1 MSEMTRQE
9 QKKENCWAIEDL
21 YATDAEWEKDF
32 ASLSRQIKEF
42 VQYQGKLGDDGKILL
57 AAFQEMDRLSCSLE
71 KIYVYANQRYH
82 EDTGNHKYQELSARA
97 ARLEMEVSQ
106 ALSFA
111 EPEIMKIPEERL
123 ELFYEQVPG
132 LEQYRRKLDE
142 CLRMKPHI
150 LSKEME
156 ELLAQTGEMANGP
169 QNIFSMFQNADLTFG
184 KILVDGKE
192 TELTQGNFVRILESK
207 DREVRKQAFCQV
219 YAKYKEFQN
228 TLAAAYSANLSKDIF
243 YAKARKY
250 SSSLDM
256 ALAQGNI
263 PREVYTQLIE
273 AVHSKLP
280 AMYEYVKLR
289 KKILGLDEIHMY
301 DVYVPIV
308 DKVEKEIPF
317 EEAKEI
323 VKEGLSILGED
334 YVALLEEGF
343 SNRWID
349 IYENKGKR
357 GGAYSWGAYGT
368 HPYVLLNYQG
378 NLNHVFTLAHEMGHA
393 LHSYHSDQAQ
403 PFTYGGYFIFVAEV
417 ASTCNEALLI
427 HHLLK
432 KAQDDK
438 EKAYLLNYFL
448 DQFKGTIYRQT
459 MFAEFELL
467 AHEKAEQ
474 GEGITAQL
482 LEDLYYELNKKYFG
496 EEMVSDPEIA
506 MEWARI
512 PHFYNSFYVYQYAT
526 GFSAAIAISNKI
538 LKGEPGIVEAYKKFL
553 SGGSSMDCIDLLK
566 ICGVDMTKPE
576 PVENALGVFEETLD
590 EFKKIME
597 RML

>member
-57 AAFQEMDRLSCSLE
+57 AVFQEMDRLSCSLE

-263 PREVYTQLIE
+263 P
-273 AVHSKLP
+273 SK
-280 AMYEYVKLR
+280 
-289 KKILGLDEIHMY
+289 I
-301 DVYVPIV
+301 
-308 DKVEKEIPF
+308 
-317 EEAKEI
+317 
-323 VKEGLSILGED
+323 
-334 YVALLEEGF
+334 
-343 SNRWID
+343 
-349 IYENKGKR
+349 
-357 GGAYSWGAYGT
+357 
-368 HPYVLLNYQG
+368 
-378 NLNHVFTLAHEMGHA
+378 NL
-393 LHSYHSDQAQ
+393 
-403 PFTYGGYFIFVAEV
+403 
-417 ASTCNEALLI
+417 
-427 HHLLK
+427 
-432 KAQDDK
+432 
-438 EKAYLLNYFL
+438 
-448 DQFKGTIYRQT
+448 
-459 MFAEFELL
+459 
-467 AHEKAEQ
+467 
-474 GEGITAQL
+474 
-482 LEDLYYELNKKYFG
+482 
-496 EEMVSDPEIA
+496 
-506 MEWARI
+506 
-512 PHFYNSFYVYQYAT
+512 
-526 GFSAAIAISNKI
+526 
-538 LKGEPGIVEAYKKFL
+538 
-553 SGGSSMDCIDLLK
+553 
-566 ICGVDMTKPE
+566 
-576 PVENALGVFEETLD
+576 
-590 EFKKIME
+590 
-597 RML
+597 

>member
-9 QKKENCWAIEDL
+9 QKKKNCWAIEDL

-111 EPEIMKIPEERL
+111 EPEIMEIPEERL

-250 SSSLDM
+250 FLQSGYGFGSGKYSER
-256 ALAQGNI
+256 GI
-263 PREVYTQLIE
+263 Y
-273 AVHSKLP
+273 AV
-280 AMYEYVKLR
+280 
-289 KKILGLDEIHMY
+289 D
-301 DVYVPIV
+301 
-308 DKVEKEIPF
+308 
-317 EEAKEI
+317 
-323 VKEGLSILGED
+323 
-334 YVALLEEGF
+334 
-343 SNRWID
+343 
-349 IYENKGKR
+349 R
-357 GGAYSWGAYGT
+357 GCS
-368 HPYVLLNYQG
+368 Q
-378 NLNHVFTLAHEMGHA
+378 
-393 LHSYHSDQAQ
+393 QA
-403 PFTYGGYFIFVAEV
+403 
-417 ASTCNEALLI
+417 SCN
-427 HHLLK
+427 
-432 KAQDDK
+432 
-438 EKAYLLNYFL
+438 
-448 DQFKGTIYRQT
+448 
-459 MFAEFELL
+459 
-467 AHEKAEQ
+467 
-474 GEGITAQL
+474 
-482 LEDLYYELNKKYFG
+482 
-496 EEMVSDPEIA
+496 V
-506 MEWARI
+506 
-512 PHFYNSFYVYQYAT
+512 
-526 GFSAAIAISNKI
+526 
-538 LKGEPGIVEAYKKFL
+538 
-553 SGGSSMDCIDLLK
+553 
-566 ICGVDMTKPE
+566 
-576 PVENALGVFEETLD
+576 
-590 EFKKIME
+590 
-597 RML
+597 

>member
-111 EPEIMKIPEERL
+111 EPEIMEIPEERL